1 MIIYIY
7 RKVPDKVKEKKKNR
21 VGENICHIYKNIT
34 VLVHLDCCNKITTEY
49 MTRTQ
54 QKLISHSSGDFLKP
68 KIKATAGLESGENL
82 LPGSFSSLF
91 TMSSYHRS
99 EEGAH
104 WDHFFKGVLLS
115 C

>member
-1 MIIYIY
+1 MGFMSLK
-7 RKVPDKVKEKKKNR
+7 RDPKE
-21 VGENICHIYKNIT
+21 
-34 VLVHLDCCNKITTEY
+34 VLLPLPC
-49 MTRTQ
+49 
-54 QKLISHSSGDFLKP
+54 
-68 KIKATAGLESGENL
+68 ENL

-91 TMSSYHRS
+91 TMSSYDGS